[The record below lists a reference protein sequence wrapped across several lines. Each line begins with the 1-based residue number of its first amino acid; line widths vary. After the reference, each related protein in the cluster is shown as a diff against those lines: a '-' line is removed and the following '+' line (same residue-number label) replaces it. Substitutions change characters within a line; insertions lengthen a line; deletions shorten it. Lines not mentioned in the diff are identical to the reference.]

1 MKSALGRGN
10 SPRRDPGAGGSQ
22 MSPRE
27 GSGAAADSGP
37 EAVIDKNTVSHSKT
51 SLRASDHRREV
62 IGPADHLL
70 F

>member
-1 MKSALGRGN
+1 
-10 SPRRDPGAGGSQ
+10 